1 LSSKFVDIHASHG
14 VPVFIKAK
22 EIILNENPDSIEHI
36 VNVIEELAL
45 YEKEIRNTMKLVFE
59 STYTD
64 VLSSLI
70 EPVDKY
76 FEEEYEK

>member
-1 LSSKFVDIHASHG
+1 MEIHASQG
-14 VPVFIKAK
+14 VPVFIKAR

-36 VNVIEELAL
+36 VNVLEELAL
-45 YEKEIRNTMKLVFE
+45 YEKEIRDTMKLVFE

-64 VLSSLI
+64 VLGSLI